1 MSLPI
6 TALYTGLLSV
16 LFIAL
21 SVWVVSQRVK
31 NRVVIGTGNVPPL
44 ERAIRVHAN
53 FVEYVPLALLLL
65 MLCEI
70 NQGAPRMLHSYGAA
84 LVFAR
89 LSHILGLSMTARPN
103 PGRFIGA
110 VLTWLIILGLATIN
124 ILYYLK
130 R

>member
-16 LFIAL
+16 LFVVL
-21 SVWVVSQRVK
+21 SVWVVSQRIK
-31 NRVVIGTGNVPPL
+31 NRVPIGAGNVPAL

-70 NQGAPRMLHSYGAA
+70 NQGAPSMLHSYGIA
-84 LVFAR
+84 LIIAR
-89 LSHILGLSMTARPN
+89 LSHVLGLSMTTRPN
-103 PGRFIGA
+103 PGRFIGTL
-110 VLTWLIILGLATIN
+110 LTWMIILGLATIN

-130 R
+130 H